1 VQINFSTRDKVV
13 INSIFLIYII
23 LQNNKYSLIIL
34 DEFLTKARRLNN
46 EDEEQQRPTVK
57 SINDEKNERMI
68 AMTSKKTSNENFEN
82 SY

>member
-1 VQINFSTRDKVV
+1 MQINFSTRDKVV